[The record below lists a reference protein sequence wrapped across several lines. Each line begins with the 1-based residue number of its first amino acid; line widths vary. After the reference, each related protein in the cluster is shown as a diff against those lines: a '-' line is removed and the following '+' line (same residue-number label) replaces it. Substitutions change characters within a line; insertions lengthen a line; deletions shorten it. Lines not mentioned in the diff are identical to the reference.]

1 MGASHAWQSSCANGK
16 SRETFFFIF
25 KAKKVPKMGFFVAGD
40 PKNII
45 LKIKK
50 KISKLFKLFRT
61 SISTGNFEIQKYVGN
76 ETP

>member
-61 SISTGNFEIQKYVGN
+61 SIPTGNFENQKYVGN